1 MIQSPS
7 PPFHGGNLKS
17 PMKVEERRLG
27 WQEEEKPNL
36 DEGVPAVFIIPLIP
50 DMFGICGLAVLVL
63 NFIHLI

>member
-1 MIQSPS
+1 
-7 PPFHGGNLKS
+7 
-17 PMKVEERRLG
+17 MKVEERRLG